1 MYPTR
6 RQQPAI
12 SPNPSHSIGN
22 HQDGKATIDP
32 QAITHLSERT
42 ERESLRNMPVKNKVA
57 GLRLPLVL
65 CLLFALAASTVRAED
80 PLLNGR
86 SGRDLLLKHFRPRPA
101 LKVAAHHITRARFPV
116 VDVHTHFRYKRRNL
130 RDGLAA
136 YVDLM
141 DRHNIA
147 ICASLDGK
155 LGEDFAEHRAELWKQ
170 HRDRFVIFVNID
182 FQGDGNKDDPASWD
196 CQRPDFARRV
206 AQQLSQ
212 AHKQGASGL
221 KLFKQFGLGY
231 RNPDGS
237 LIAIDDLRWDPIWKA
252 CGELGLPVL
261 LHVADPAAFFDP
273 IDETNERWEELHR
286 HPEWSFPSD
295 KFPSR
300 EELLEARNRVIA
312 RHPQTKFIG
321 AHMAN
326 NPEDLAK
333 VAHWLESYP
342 NLYVEI
348 ASRIGELGR
357 QPYTARKFFIA
368 YADRILFGTDGP
380 WPETRVSLYWRFLE
394 TFDEYFPYSEKPFP
408 PQGFW
413 RIYGIGL
420 PDAVARKIYSE
431 NAARIIPGVAERLQQ
446 RAKR

>member
-1 MYPTR
+1 MHSTR
-6 RQQPAI
+6 QPAT
-12 SPNPSHSIGN
+12 SLPLSQTTDNAQGRNAQTAPR
-22 HQDGKATIDP
+22 ATTCL
-32 QAITHLSERT
+32 ARYSG
-42 ERESLRNMPVKNKVA
+42 REWLRSRPTVA
-57 GLRLPLVL
+57 GHRLPLLL
-65 CLLFALAASTVRAED
+65 CLLFALTGSTIGAEE

-86 SGRDLLLKHFRPRPA
+86 SGRDLLLKYFRPRPT
-101 LKVAAHHITRARFPV
+101 LKVSAHHLTRARFPV

-136 YVDLM
+136 YVELM

-155 LGEDFAEHRAELWKQ
+155 LGEDFAEHRTELWQ
-170 HRDRFVIFVNID
+170 QYRERFVIFVNID
-182 FQGDGNKDDPASWD
+182 FQGTGSKDDPATWD

-206 AQQLSQ
+206 AQQLAQ

-261 LHVADPAAFFDP
+261 LHVADPAAFFHP

-286 HPEWSFPSD
+286 HPNWSFPSD

-300 EELLEARNRVIA
+300 EELLAAHNRVIA

-326 NPEDLAK
+326 NAEDLAT

-368 YADRILFGTDGP
+368 YADRSLFGTDGP